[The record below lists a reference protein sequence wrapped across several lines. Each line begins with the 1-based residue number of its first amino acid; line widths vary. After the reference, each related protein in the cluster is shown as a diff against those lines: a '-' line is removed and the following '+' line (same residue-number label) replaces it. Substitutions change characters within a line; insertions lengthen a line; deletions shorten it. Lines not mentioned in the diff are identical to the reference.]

1 MSKER
6 NEKLGKSVVSFVAR
20 NLKKEDI
27 DSLDLSFE
35 LLLAAWNLLRSRG
48 VCYGLSSDSA
58 ASYAKDQMT
67 NFVESAVKANGKFKE
82 EEPCKR

>member
-1 MSKER
+1 MNGQR
-6 NEKLGKSVVSFVAR
+6 NEKLGKLVCSFVTR
-20 NLKKEDI
+20 NLKKEDV

-48 VCYGLSSDSA
+48 VCHGLSYDSA

-67 NFVESAVKANGKFKE
+67 NFVESTVKANEKFKE